1 MAMSDEFSRRRLF
14 SGATERLAL
23 LAFASRAAACTS
35 ASQPAG
41 EAAPSSLAPKEA
53 AVLLAIAETLVPK
66 TPALAIEPAATSL
79 MQRIDRFL
87 ATGDPLASRQ
97 LRFLLVG
104 FEHYPQLFSTYFT
117 RFTQLPP
124 EARAEILTTFA
135 ESRYYAKR
143 MIFTALKSIVCNH
156 YFADPDVQAQLGYA
170 PACHW

>member
-1 MAMSDEFSRRRLF
+1 MSDVFSRRRLF
-14 SGATERLAL
+14 GGATERLAL

-35 ASQPAG
+35 ASEPAA
-41 EAAPSSLAPKEA
+41 ESATRYLAPKEA

-66 TPALAIEPAATSL
+66 TAALQIEPAATTL
-79 MQRIDRFL
+79 IKRIDRFL
-87 ATGDPLASRQ
+87 ETGDPLASRQ
-97 LRFLLVG
+97 LRYLLVG

-124 EARAEILTTFA
+124 EARAEILSTFA

-143 MIFTALKSIVCNH
+143 MIFVALKSIVCNH
-156 YFADPDVQAQLGYA
+156 YFADPDVQARLGYA

>member
-1 MAMSDEFSRRRLF
+1 MAMADVFSRRRF
-14 SGATERLAL
+14 FGGATERLAL
-23 LAFASRAAACTS
+23 LAFASRAAACTR
-35 ASQPAG
+35 AAEPVT
-41 EAAPSSLAPKEA
+41 AAPAPYLAPKEA
-53 AVLLAIAETLVPK
+53 AVMLAIAETLVPK
-66 TPALAIEPAATSL
+66 TAALAIEPAATTL
-79 MQRIDRFL
+79 IPRIDRFL
-87 ATGDPLASRQ
+87 STGDPLASRQ

-124 EARAEILTTFA
+124 EARAEILATFA